1 MTQPL
6 LISLHPNEWSLEFHS
21 YLFVVKLER
30 CVESCNT
37 LNDLSFKVCVP
48 NITEDLNLS
57 MFKMITRINESK
69 RLTKHISWECK
80 YRLIEGNEI
89 QINDGIMI
97 NFDVSV

>member
-1 MTQPL
+1 MTQRL

-21 YLFVVKLER
+21 YLFLVKLER
-30 CVESCNT
+30 YVESCNT

-69 RLTKHISWECK
+69 RLTNHISWECK

-89 QINDGIMI
+89 QINGGIMI